1 MIDGIRH
8 PGNIRKLA
16 EIGRLDF
23 TIAPMQIAGSSRSV
37 GGPQSMP
44 YTKDTTAF
52 RSQVFCQ
59 VLAYEALAAGYPCY
73 FHRLT

>member
-1 MIDGIRH
+1 
-8 PGNIRKLA
+8 
-16 EIGRLDF
+16 
-23 TIAPMQIAGSSRSV
+23 
-37 GGPQSMP
+37 MP